1 MAKLVKESADKW
13 LHNNVDTLNRT
24 IYMGSVRGEMGDEPG
39 VDAFMAESVIKAMY
53 LLETLNSDPITILM
67 NNPGGD
73 FFHGLAI
80 YDAIQTAKSHC
91 TIKVFGHAMSMGSVI
106 LQAADKCDNVEMED
120 LAFQLRKYADDTE
133 ETLNSMG

>member
-67 NNPGGD
+67 LNN
-73 FFHGLAI
+73 
-80 YDAIQTAKSHC
+80 
-91 TIKVFGHAMSMGSVI
+91 
-106 LQAADKCDNVEMED
+106 
-120 LAFQLRKYADDTE
+120 
-133 ETLNSMG
+133 